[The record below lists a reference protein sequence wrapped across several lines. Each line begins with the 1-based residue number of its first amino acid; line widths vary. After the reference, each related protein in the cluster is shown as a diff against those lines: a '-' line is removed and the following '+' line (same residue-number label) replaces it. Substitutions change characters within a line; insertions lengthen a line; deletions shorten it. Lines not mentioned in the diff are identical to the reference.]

1 MIHRILQAASSGMYA
16 QQMNL
21 NTIANNLAN
30 VNTTGFKKNKIEFQD
45 MLYQKKRMAGAE
57 QGAGNQLPA
66 GVEIGNGTQVASTAK
81 IFTQGQLTQTGEK
94 MDIAIQG
101 DGFLEIQMPDGT
113 NAYTRDGG
121 LKVSANGDVVTND
134 GNQVLSGFGTIP
146 PDVQNIS
153 ISPDGQVT
161 VQTPGGTQNFQIQ
174 LVRFN
179 NPAGLTAI
187 GQNLYQETESSGAP
201 TLGTP
206 GQAGFGSILQNYLE
220 TSNVNVAEEMVNMIL
235 AQRAYEVSAKAIQT
249 SDQLLEM
256 TNNLKR

>member
-57 QGAGNQLPA
+57 QGAGNQVPA
-66 GVEIGNGTQVASTAK
+66 GVEVGNGTQVASTAK

-101 DGFLEIQMPDGT
+101 DGFLEVQMPDGT

-121 LKVSANGDVVTND
+121 LKVSANGNVVED
-134 GNQVLSGFGTIP
+134 I
-146 PDVQNIS
+146 
-153 ISPDGQVT
+153 
-161 VQTPGGTQNFQIQ
+161 
-174 LVRFN
+174 
-179 NPAGLTAI
+179 
-187 GQNLYQETESSGAP
+187 
-201 TLGTP
+201 TL
-206 GQAGFGSILQNYLE
+206 
-220 TSNVNVAEEMVNMIL
+220 
-235 AQRAYEVSAKAIQT
+235 
-249 SDQLLEM
+249 
-256 TNNLKR
+256 